1 MRIGHGEQVFEVR
14 PGEPMGGYAD
24 RSHGAGGVLDPLEVH
39 VVTFAAGRRR
49 FALVVADLVCV
60 NADVAGQV
68 RDALRE
74 VRIDDCWIAA
84 THTHASPEAGCTP
97 GGSPT
102 PPDVGRRLVAAAVS
116 AATAA
121 VVDER
126 DAALTRV
133 RAEVPGL
140 AGRRIAGAA
149 ERLDVPVDALVV
161 SAAAGV
167 TGVVTVSPVHPTVLP
182 AGNSDVS
189 ADLNGAIRR
198 ALEAPG
204 RWAVAATGAAG
215 DISTRH
221 TRRGRSPAELARL
234 ASLVAGALPLTP
246 SPEPGPD
253 TVHLPVSR
261 RVRLE
266 PKTAAE
272 VDAATRA
279 TAGAAADARTRQVF
293 EQGRRIAGELA
304 DRGEPYDV
312 DVQAVRLGG
321 VTLVAV
327 PGELF
332 LELGEAI
339 RAAAG
344 PDVIVVGYANGY
356 LGYLPS
362 RGTPP
367 TYETLVSPVRPGSG
381 ERVADVAVQVAR
393 IVAAAEE
400 ST

>member
-1 MRIGHGEQVFEVR
+1 MRIGHGEQLFEVR

-24 RSHGAGGVLDPLEVH
+24 RAHGAGGVLDPLEVH
-39 VVTFAAGRRR
+39 VVTFAAGRHR

-60 NADVAGQV
+60 NTDAAGQV

-74 VRIDDCWIAA
+74 LRIDDCWVAA
-84 THTHASPEAGCTP
+84 THTHASPESGCTP
-97 GGSPT
+97 GGRPT

-116 AATAA
+116 AARAA
-121 VVDER
+121 IVDER
-126 DAALTRV
+126 DAALTSVRV
-133 RAEVPGL
+133 EVPGL

-161 SAAAGV
+161 STAAGV
-167 TGVVTVSPVHPTVLP
+167 AGVVTVSPVHPTVLP
-182 AGNSDVS
+182 AANRDISG
-189 ADLNGAIRR
+189 DLNGAIRR

-221 TRRGRSPAELARL
+221 TRRGRGPAELARL
-234 ASLVAGALPLTP
+234 ASLVAAELPLAP
-246 SPEPGPD
+246 SGEPGPD
-253 TVHLPVSR
+253 AVRLPVSR
-261 RVRLE
+261 QVRLE

-272 VDAATRA
+272 VAAATRA
-279 TAGAAADARTRQVF
+279 TAAGGADARARQVF

-304 DRGEPYDV
+304 ARGEPYDV

-344 PDVIVVGYANGY
+344 PDVIVLGYTNGY

-362 RGTPP
+362 RDTPP